1 MSNFTLQDL
10 KRINRQL
17 DQFDE
22 LISQIY
28 EQKNLS
34 DMEGKLRQ

>member
-1 MSNFTLQDL
+1 MPNLTFQGL
-10 KRINRQL
+10 KQINRQL

-28 EQKNLS
+28 EQKSLS
-34 DMEGKLRQ
+34 DMEGKLGQ